1 MIISS
6 LYFYPIL
13 AAIIAFVFM
22 YLDSRLFDNKK
33 TKMTY
38 FKNAV
43 LVGFIVWL
51 LVFLLDIDGT
61 QEIPI
66 FDENISLVPE
76 INERMIQGVP
86 DF

>member
-13 AAIIAFVFM
+13 AALIAFVFM

-38 FKNAV
+38 IKNAA